1 MKAESKAKFL
11 PLDWSFI
18 VVAIVM
24 SLALTHVGGH
34 LFAADSSSP
43 QKIAIV
49 ASGYHDED
57 GEILKN
63 SLVTES
69 GKLVQ
74 QLKDY
79 GYATTWIKRDSRKGT
94 QGVAFRLFNAI
105 NSLSLKKDD
114 RLLIV
119 VNGHGAVRQQGKQ
132 AHLVGF
138 GDGSRFEVSG
148 ISSKLESFTQAGAK
162 VALIDES
169 CYSGNSI
176 DLVSTGAC
184 VISAQNRFNY
194 SRTFSVVVGSHPLF
208 SDHDFPHELR
218 KAMAE
223 SKGANLEDIF
233 LTTRKNLNSFFP
245 HVSDVSSIGD
255 LVEGLHYG
263 NDLPEISSW
272 EHLAFRDFWDEIFFS
287 DDSDFW
293 KSDLSPLRATGAN
306 RMGKGLVDF
315 FQSQAKDA
323 FKYTAL
329 SYDRFAELQQ
339 KRASWLNS
347 IAQIEMGGSTLNP
360 IDAKR
365 KQALIEQL
373 RSTSDEYFLILG
385 AIYKVERRLYDQF
398 YRAFQKSHL
407 PTNACREFKL

>member
-1 MKAESKAKFL
+1 MKAVNKAKML
-11 PLDWSFI
+11 PSDWSFMI
-18 VVAIVM
+18 VAIVM
-24 SLALTHVGGH
+24 SLALTHVGEH
-34 LFAADSSSP
+34 LFAADSSVP

-79 GYATTWIKRDSRKGT
+79 GYSTTWISRDSR
-94 QGVAFRLFNAI
+94 QGKEGVGFRFFDAI
-105 NSLSLKKDD
+105 NKLSLKKDD
-114 RLLIV
+114 RLLLVI
-119 VNGHGAVRQQGKQ
+119 NGHGAVRQAGKQ
-132 AHLVGF
+132 AHVVGF
-138 GDGSRFEVSG
+138 GDGSRLDVSG

-162 VALIDES
+162 VAVIDES

-176 DLVSTGAC
+176 DLSSTGAC

-194 SRTFSVVVGSHPLF
+194 SRTISLVVDSHPLF

-233 LTTRKNLNSFFP
+233 LEARRNLDSFFP
-245 HVSDVSSIGD
+245 HVSDMSSVGD
-255 LVEGLHYG
+255 LLGGLHYG

-272 EHLAFRDFWDEIFFS
+272 EHLAFRDYWDQIFFS
-287 DDSDFW
+287 DDPDFW
-293 KSDLSPLRATGAN
+293 QSDLSPLRTLGAS
-306 RMGKGLVDF
+306 RLGKGLVDF
-315 FQSQAKDA
+315 FQNQAKNA
-323 FKYTAL
+323 LRFTAL
-329 SYDRFAELQQ
+329 SYDRFAELEQ
-339 KRASWLNS
+339 KRSTWVNE
-347 IAQIEMGGSTLNP
+347 IARIETGGSTLNP

-365 KQALIEQL
+365 KQVLIDQM
-373 RSTSDEYFLILG
+373 RSTSDEYYRLLG
-385 AIYKVERRLYDQF
+385 GVYKVERRLYDQF
-398 YRAFQKSHL
+398 YRSFQKSHL